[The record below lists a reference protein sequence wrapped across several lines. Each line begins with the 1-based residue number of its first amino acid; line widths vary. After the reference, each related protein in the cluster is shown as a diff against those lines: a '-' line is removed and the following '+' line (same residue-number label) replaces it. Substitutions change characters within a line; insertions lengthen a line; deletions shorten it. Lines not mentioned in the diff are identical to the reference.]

1 VLKPALAE
9 FIFTFFLLLIGIMAG
24 AGLDLNAAALS
35 TGFTLYAF
43 IVASFDISGGYLNP
57 IISYGMFLC
66 GGVALDVA
74 VVYVTVQLAAAI
86 AAAGVSKVSLTS
98 ILYKL
103 VTRN

>member
-1 VLKPALAE
+1 
-9 FIFTFFLLLIGIMAG
+9 
-24 AGLDLNAAALS
+24 
-35 TGFTLYAF
+35 
-43 IVASFDISGGYLNP
+43 
-57 IISYGMFLC
+57 MFLC

>member
-43 IVASFDISGGYLNP
+43 IVASFDIRYTLFQPFS
-57 IISYGMFLC
+57 
-66 GGVALDVA
+66 
-74 VVYVTVQLAAAI
+74 
-86 AAAGVSKVSLTS
+86 
-98 ILYKL
+98 
-103 VTRN
+103 